1 MRAILCLNQFPS
13 KVEPKKLIF
22 MKFVLLS
29 SMFSFSINCFL
40 FVNIPVI
47 YLYRTDSS
55 DVATRSMHT
64 HAVLDGNLMPHLLLY
79 MVSMLYTL
87 SFLYLFP
94 LESKINNI
102 SAMKPQSN
110 IDKTTIDFNCLPW
123 HFPKHWLSELGWN
136 NGRSCCSSF
145 SSLTFPSIQK
155 CLGVASNN
163 LK

>member
-1 MRAILCLNQFPS
+1 
-13 KVEPKKLIF
+13 

-110 IDKTTIDFNCLPW
+110 IDKTTIDFNCLP
-123 HFPKHWLSELGWN
+123 
-136 NGRSCCSSF
+136 
-145 SSLTFPSIQK
+145 
-155 CLGVASNN
+155 
-163 LK
+163 